1 MTQAID
7 IILKGGI
14 VMIPLLA
21 CSLISLALT
30 IERLIFWARIKSQQ
44 AVQNMLGLVE
54 AGEFDKALN
63 SARNRSIPIARVLA
77 AGLAHRNPAPAK
89 AMEAAAQAQ
98 IPAAQKP
105 AWHARYHHHP
115 GAAAWASRNGCRH
128 DRIFRHHVRGRHGSA
143 PRNYRRRRRSADRHR
158 QRAADRDFNADSL
171 QLLHYACRKRDGRYG
186 ALQLIARVAA
196 ARTIGE
202 TLMRIQ
208 RRNLKKARIEIIP
221 MIDTIFFLLVFFM
234 ISTLSMAQYRGMPV
248 NLPKAASGQQA
259 PAESAAI
266 TIDKESRI
274 FLNKEEVDQAALGD
288 LLRQQLEQ
296 NADLLVVINADD
308 GVEHG
313 RVVEVMDI
321 ARAANVAKMAIAV
334 KPKEQKR

>member
-1 MTQAID
+1 
-7 IILKGGI
+7 
-14 VMIPLLA
+14 
-21 CSLISLALT
+21 
-30 IERLIFWARIKSQQ
+30 
-44 AVQNMLGLVE
+44 
-54 AGEFDKALN
+54 
-63 SARNRSIPIARVLA
+63 
-77 AGLAHRNPAPAK
+77 
-89 AMEAAAQAQ
+89 
-98 IPAAQKP
+98 
-105 AWHARYHHHP
+105 
-115 GAAAWASRNGCRH
+115 
-128 DRIFRHHVRGRHGSA
+128 
-143 PRNYRRRRRSADRHR
+143 
-158 QRAADRDFNADSL
+158 
-171 QLLHYACRKRDGRYG
+171 
-186 ALQLIARVAA
+186 
-196 ARTIGE
+196 
-202 TLMRIQ
+202 MRIQ

-274 FLNKEEVDQAALGD
+274 FLNKEKVDQAALAD

-321 ARAANVAKMAIAV
+321 ARGANVAKMAIAV
-334 KPKEQKR
+334 KPRESRR